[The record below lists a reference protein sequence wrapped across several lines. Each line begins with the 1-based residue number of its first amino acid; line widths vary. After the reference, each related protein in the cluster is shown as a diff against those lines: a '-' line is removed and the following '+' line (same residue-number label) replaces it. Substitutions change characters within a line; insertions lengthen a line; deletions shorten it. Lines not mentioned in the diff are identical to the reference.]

1 MGFKFTKKLQ
11 SIQSFPYWWIFR
23 FFIFGFFNC
32 YTHCYSKYLSINILG
47 YGIWWIST
55 GELGQRV
62 CVVLIFG
69 DIAKMC
75 SKKCVPIYS
84 LPTVY
89 ENTCLPT
96 PPLTLQVVHLLHT
109 YSKILFIV
117 YLKFNFK
124 WASCIFLSSNFIAGF
139 LVRDALL
146 PFPYRKL

>member
-1 MGFKFTKKLQ
+1 MVYGEFLQ
-11 SIQSFPYWWIFR
+11 GNWVK
-23 FFIFGFFNC
+23 G
-32 YTHCYSKYLSINILG
+32 
-47 YGIWWIST
+47 
-55 GELGQRV
+55 

-96 PPLTLQVVHLLHT
+96 PPLTLQVVRLLHT

-117 YLKFNFK
+117 YLKFNFN
-124 WASCIFLSSNFIAGF
+124 WASCN
-139 LVRDALL
+139 LL
-146 PFPYRKL
+146 HWSTIC